1 MFRIPPSERVKQ
13 AINNLLQ
20 TGIYTNE
27 GITSLLVR
35 LGAQR
40 LIQELLEQEVTDFLG
55 RERYER
61 KPEDQPNGGL
71 RNGYKTR
78 HIDCAEGRI
87 PVELPQVRN
96 TEEPYRSRLMEFLLG
111 NSDVLEK
118 LVVEMY
124 ARGLSTRD
132 IEDTF
137 RGVTGECLISRSGVS
152 EVTEVLWEEYKAFSE
167 RDLSGFDVVYLFLD
181 AIYESLREQAGVK
194 EGILCAWAIL
204 ANGSKVLLHLAL
216 GNKES
221 YNAWLEFLRDM
232 VSRGLKVPLTVTT
245 DGAPGLI
252 RAVEE
257 VWPQSLR
264 IRCWVHK
271 MRNVL
276 DKVPEPVKAD
286 LKAHLVS
293 IRDAASYDDGRKALE
308 TVLNRFEG
316 KYPSAMKSLKD
327 DLEASL
333 NHLRVPPVH
342 RKYVRTTNLIER
354 SFLEQRRRTKVIPR
368 FFDEKSCLKL
378 VFATLWRASQKWRRV
393 RFTEHE
399 QEQLKKLRDDLGF
412 NVLKSDKDEDK
423 KVNSSVA

>member
-124 ARGLSTRD
+124 ARGLS
-132 IEDTF
+132 
-137 RGVTGECLISRSGVS
+137 
-152 EVTEVLWEEYKAFSE
+152 
-167 RDLSGFDVVYLFLD
+167 
-181 AIYESLREQAGVK
+181 
-194 EGILCAWAIL
+194 
-204 ANGSKVLLHLAL
+204 
-216 GNKES
+216 
-221 YNAWLEFLRDM
+221 
-232 VSRGLKVPLTVTT
+232 
-245 DGAPGLI
+245 
-252 RAVEE
+252 
-257 VWPQSLR
+257 
-264 IRCWVHK
+264 
-271 MRNVL
+271 
-276 DKVPEPVKAD
+276 
-286 LKAHLVS
+286 
-293 IRDAASYDDGRKALE
+293 
-308 TVLNRFEG
+308 
-316 KYPSAMKSLKD
+316 
-327 DLEASL
+327 
-333 NHLRVPPVH
+333 
-342 RKYVRTTNLIER
+342 
-354 SFLEQRRRTKVIPR
+354 
-368 FFDEKSCLKL
+368 
-378 VFATLWRASQKWRRV
+378 
-393 RFTEHE
+393 
-399 QEQLKKLRDDLGF
+399 
-412 NVLKSDKDEDK
+412 
-423 KVNSSVA
+423 